1 MKVIVK
7 QQISAGFG
15 QDTSVFIPEGGAE
28 YATDE
33 QLTKTMRR
41 LWEDVYNKNIDE
53 VVQDEDE
60 TYFEE
65 DKAVVV
71 MKSKYGH
78 IVSIYFEIHELQEVG
93 V

>member
-1 MKVIVK
+1 
-7 QQISAGFG
+7 
-15 QDTSVFIPEGGAE
+15 
-28 YATDE
+28 
-33 QLTKTMRR
+33 MRR